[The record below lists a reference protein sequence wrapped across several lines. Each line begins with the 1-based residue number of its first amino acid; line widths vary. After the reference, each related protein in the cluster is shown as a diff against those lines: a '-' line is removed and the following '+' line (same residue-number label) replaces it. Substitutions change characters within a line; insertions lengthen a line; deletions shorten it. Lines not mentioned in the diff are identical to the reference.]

1 MMANSNPLLRQRP
14 GAQGIAALFG
24 GAFPVATSGEGH
36 GGFDRLLAAL
46 PVAGLP
52 ADGAR
57 AQSSA
62 LTGAV
67 AAAPVP
73 VVTGEPMIEGATPAI
88 VDIEIN
94 FDPGAEEVAV
104 PATPSPDGTP
114 APAVAPDAAAT
125 KALENLLKAHSGKAG
140 KTAKSPTDIDADI
153 TDAKGEQPA
162 GDAVSPADGEAIE
175 TPPVASVAGADAE
188 TAPDV
193 TVAPAMIAATTT
205 GATKANEAPAA
216 KAKNVATNGTQLS
229 APTASRASSKGTTA
243 DEARAADRQNA
254 TPVLPASA
262 KAVDHASPMS
272 AVLAAASDRS
282 RPAPHVSDAPSMA
295 VLLHRPEAAPV
306 PGVPNNIAASP
317 VADRILDMTSDDV
330 WIEQLA
336 RDIVATKSDE
346 GDISFRLMPRH
357 LGRLDVAMRMEGDG
371 VSLKLETQH
380 EATATIVTAAQ
391 GRLVEDLRQ
400 QGVRVTGADVTCTH
414 GDAGRQ
420 SQQGQ
425 GRTATADP
433 AHLIET
439 ATDRAEARDD
449 KRAADRRGRFA

>member
-1 MMANSNPLLRQRP
+1 MMANSNPLLGQRP
-14 GAQGIAALFG
+14 GAQGIAALLG
-24 GAFPVATSGEGH
+24 GAFPVAAGGEGQ

-46 PVAGLP
+46 PGAGLP
-52 ADGAR
+52 TNDAP
-57 AQSSA
+57 A
-62 LTGAV
+62 LPTAL
-67 AAAPVP
+67 AAAPVS
-73 VVTGEPMIEGATPAI
+73 VATGESQVEGSAPAI
-88 VDIEIN
+88 VDIDVD
-94 FDPGAEEVAV
+94 FDPGAGKGVV
-104 PATPSPDGTP
+104 PAAPSPDGTP
-114 APAVAPDAAAT
+114 AIAPDDAAT
-125 KALENLLKAHSGKAG
+125 KAVENLLKAHAGKA
-140 KTAKSPTDIDADI
+140 AKDANAIDADGAM
-153 TDAKGEQPA
+153 TAGDQPA
-162 GDAVSPADGEAIE
+162 GDAVLPTDGKVTETLPAAPASDANSAPEVK
-175 TPPVASVAGADAE
+175 VASGA
-188 TAPDV
+188 
-193 TVAPAMIAATTT
+193 MAAAITD
-205 GATKANEAPAA
+205 ATKSSEAPAA
-216 KAKNVATNGTQLS
+216 QSKNVATHATPLPAPAAPR
-229 APTASRASSKGTTA
+229 APTKGAAA
-243 DEARAADRQNA
+243 DAARAADHENA
-254 TPVLPASA
+254 TPALPASA
-262 KAVDHASPMS
+262 KAADHASPMS

-282 RPAPHVSDAPSMA
+282 RPAPQVNDAPAMA

-306 PGVPNNIAASP
+306 PGAPNNVAASP

-425 GRTATADP
+425 GRAATADP

>member
-1 MMANSNPLLRQRP
+1 MMANSNPLSGQRP
-14 GAQGIAALFG
+14 GAQGIAALLG
-24 GAFPVATSGEGH
+24 GAFPVAAGGEAQ

-52 ADGAR
+52 ANGA
-57 AQSSA
+57 SA
-62 LTGAV
+62 LPAALPTAL
-67 AAAPVP
+67 AAAPVSAP
-73 VVTGEPMIEGATPAI
+73 AGEPQFEGSAPAI
-88 VDIEIN
+88 VDIEVD
-94 FDPGAEEVAV
+94 FDQGSDEVGG
-104 PATPSPDGTP
+104 PAAPLPDGTP
-114 APAVAPDAAAT
+114 APAIAPGAAAT
-125 KALENLLKAHSGKAG
+125 KAVENLLKAHAGKATKNATG
-140 KTAKSPTDIDADI
+140 IDADG
-153 TDAKGEQPA
+153 TVAKGEKLA
-162 GDAVSPADGEAIE
+162 GDAVSPTDGEAIE
-175 TPPVASVAGADAE
+175 TPPVAS
-188 TAPDV
+188 APDV
-193 TVAPAMIAATTT
+193 DAEAAPDRTGVPVTIAATTN
-205 GATKANEAPAA
+205 GATKADEAAPA
-216 KAKNVATNGTQLS
+216 KTKNVATNGTQLP
-229 APTASRASSKGTTA
+229 APAGARTPANGATA
-243 DEARAADRQNA
+243 DKARAANRQNA

-262 KAVDHASPMS
+262 KAADHASPMS

-282 RPAPHVSDAPSMA
+282 RPAPQVNDAPSMA

-306 PGVPNNIAASP
+306 PGAPNNVAAGP

-425 GRTATADP
+425 GRAATADP